1 MAGDLVS
8 LSYVVTNLAAGR
20 SPSAISGYSAAN
32 VESPLGDT
40 SGVPISGRMALFVLP
55 ALRIDPFR
63 RTCYVAVDTFD
74 GAASYGVSIDG
85 NTVSAGAGPFATRAA
100 LITAW
105 AAAINADVT
114 VSAIVQADSWTGYD
128 STEEPVLRI
137 RGKAGTSYYSTDP
150 LTYSFNASATG
161 SAVISR
167 YADAESAEMRLYAHP
182 SHTPPGGAV
191 YDAGLRSTTWREIAA
206 STSSGLARYA
216 VGTGGMAMRMDC
228 SGLQRVAAILLNVA
242 GVAGDGGNVQYLAR
256 VDLTPCSLESTS

>member
-20 SPSAISGYSAAN
+20 SPSAVGGYDASDVA
-32 VESPLGDT
+32 SPLTDT

-63 RTCYVAVDTFD
+63 RTCYVNVATFD
-74 GAASYGVSIDG
+74 GSASYGVSIDG
-85 NTVSAGAGPFATRAA
+85 NNVSAGAGPFATRAA

-128 STEEPVLRI
+128 SSATPVLRI
-137 RGKAGTSYYSTDP
+137 RGKANTAYYAVDP
-150 LTYSFNASATG
+150 STYSFNAAATG
-161 SAVISR
+161 TAVLEL

-182 SHTPPGGAV
+182 AHNPSGGAV
-191 YDAGLRSTTWREIAA
+191 YDSGIRSTTWREIAA
-206 STSSGLARYA
+206 STATGLARYA

-228 SGLQRVAAILLNVA
+228 SGLLRVAAVLLDVA
-242 GVAGDGGNVQYLAR
+242 GVAGDGSVTYLAR
-256 VDLTPCSLESTS
+256 VDLTPCSLESTT